1 MATRKINGF
10 EYPLP
15 GVDTAIKILRPGARY
30 DLKNKEFKEW
40 IDDEGREPP
49 TWQEIE
55 NEILR
60 EIDVYNYYLYERN
73 REEHYPDVKEQLD
86 MLYHDIKE
94 DNLNNGR
101 WIQTITAIKESNP
114 KPDKPEPK
122 LRDIVESVKSLCNRD
137 IGNFDENI
145 ESKLLAT

>member
-1 MATRKINGF
+1 MPTRKINGV

-73 REEHYPDVKEQLD
+73 REDHYPNVKDQLD
-86 MLYHDIKE
+86 MLYHDIKNNNLQEGLWIKSIE
-94 DNLNNGR
+94 DVK
-101 WIQTITAIKESNP
+101 QKFP
-114 KPDKPEPK
+114 KPNTPPP
-122 LRDIVESVKSLCNRD
+122 N
-137 IGNFDENI
+137 
-145 ESKLLAT
+145 